1 MIGPHHSIMP
11 RFAEGGQGAAAG
23 LFSVMIDARYTQQQ
37 VDVFCDSLRL
47 FKLGYSWGGPMSLV
61 VPYTIAS
68 MRSRPSPHLKP
79 GTLVRFSIGLE
90 AVEDLRRD
98 LQQAMERAFAA

>member
-1 MIGPHHSIMP
+1 
-11 RFAEGGQGAAAG
+11 
-23 LFSVMIDARYTQQQ
+23 MIDARYTQQH
-37 VDVFCDSLRL
+37 VDAFCDGLRL

-61 VPYTIAS
+61 VPYTIGS
-68 MRSRPSPHLKP
+68 MRSRPPQHLKP

-98 LQQAMERAFAA
+98 LQQAMERALPAA